1 MKKKLLNLMGA
12 LFLTIFLSNHLEPIQ
27 IDLKTYQQISTPVL
41 KFLYHLT
48 SDLFVQLSSISAVY
62 LFMLLGIYL
71 LLTFLDKNAQVKLS
85 KFQLFLS
92 LILSLGIL
100 FRYSFSLP
108 LAGGQTSYFYLLVEN
123 GVQIFKTICTF
134 ISWFVLYNL
143 IQKCFELS
151 LIKFTDFIN
160 SYNWKKTIQDQKL
173 KKKSLKTY
181 FKITGLIFV
190 MWLPSMLIDYPAVLI
205 YDGLTQLFQFHGYAP
220 LRTDH
225 PISSTL
231 FINGFFD
238 LGKSMGS
245 PKFGLFMGVVVQSLI
260 LAAAFAIVVL
270 AFKILMKK
278 PLVWKV
284 LALLIGILPMTL
296 SFIPLVTKDVIFSA
310 AFILFVFCLSYWLF
324 NPVQGN
330 QKTVLINMTLWSTVA
345 LLFRKNVVYV
355 IVLFMLYSLILLIF
369 RSRTV
374 NWSLILVLT
383 LSVILF
389 KGVDLGL
396 ATAYHADTETLK
408 RESLSIPFQQTAR
421 YIKYHG
427 NEMSKT
433 ETQKINRVLRV
444 DNISARYNPL
454 LSNEVK
460 LYDNEEATS
469 SEWKGYFETWLY
481 EFTQHP
487 VTYFEATI
495 QQNISLISPFDR
507 NVYFSHLD
515 NGYRP
520 GMSDR
525 NQFLVKNK
533 LISFKIMWS
542 LQEIKLQYYKIFD
555 RLPLIGL
562 LDNPAIYII
571 VSLFV
576 LSLAFKFK
584 LKRTVYLMMPTLLL
598 LLTLIAG
605 PIVQGYTRY
614 TAIFPFVFPIFILA
628 FSMEFKQ
635 GGFNYEINKWRKK
648 GRY

>member
-1 MKKKLLNLMGA
+1 MKKKLLNLMVA

-27 IDLKTYQQISTPVL
+27 IDLKTYQQIRTPVL

-48 SDLFVQLSSISAVY
+48 TDLFTQLSSISSTSI
-62 LFMLLGIYL
+62 FMLIGIYL
-71 LLTFLDKNAQVKLS
+71 LLTFLDKNTQVKLS

-108 LAGGQTSYFYLLVEN
+108 LASGQTSNFYLLIEN
-123 GVQIFKTICTF
+123 GVQIFKSLCTF
-134 ISWFVLYNL
+134 ISWFILYNL
-143 IQKCFELS
+143 LQKCFELV

-160 SYNWKKTIQDQKL
+160 SNNWKKTVQDQKL
-173 KKKSLKTY
+173 KKNSIRDY
-181 FKITGLIFV
+181 FKITGSIFV
-190 MWLPSMLIDYPAVLI
+190 MWLPSMLIDYPGVLI

-245 PKFGLFMGVVVQSLI
+245 PKFGIFMGVAVQSLL
-260 LAAAFAIVVL
+260 LAAAFAVVVL
-270 AFKILMKK
+270 AFKILVKK
-278 PLVWKV
+278 SIVWKV
-284 LALLIGILPMTL
+284 VALLIGVLPMTL

-310 AFILFVFCLSYWLF
+310 AFIMFVFCLGYWLF
-324 NPVQGN
+324 NPAQGN
-330 QKTVLINMTLWSTVA
+330 QKAVLINVTLWSTLA

-355 IVLFMLYSLILLIF
+355 IVLFILYSLVLLIF

-374 NWSLILVLT
+374 HWSMILVLL
-383 LSVILF
+383 LSVGLF

-396 ATAYHADTETLK
+396 ANVYHADTETLK

-427 NEMSKT
+427 AEMSKT

-444 DNISARYNPL
+444 DNIAARYNPL

-469 SEWKGYFETWLY
+469 SEWKGYFETWFY

-487 VTYFEATI
+487 ATYFEATI

-533 LISFKIMWS
+533 LISSKVMWS

-555 RLPLIGL
+555 RLPLVGL

-571 VSLFV
+571 TSLFV
-576 LSLAFKFK
+576 LALAFKFK
-584 LKRTVYLMMPTLLL
+584 LKRTLYLMMPTLLL

-628 FSMEFKQ
+628 FGLEFKQ
-635 GGFNYEINKWRKK
+635 GGFNYEVNKWRKK
-648 GRY
+648 KHY